1 MQQGCEADMDQ
12 RIPLTLLTGFLGSGK
27 TTLLNHLLADPA
39 LHDAAVIINEVGE
52 IGLDH
57 LLVREVKDD
66 VVLLDSGCLCCTVQ
80 SDLVVTLLEL
90 EQKRVQQAVPNFR
103 RVIIETT
110 GLADPA
116 PILNTLFNDAE
127 ICGRFRLDGV
137 VVAVDA
143 CFGLRQV
150 GSHREALKQVA
161 LADVL
166 LMTKV
171 DLVGEEAV
179 FALESRLNEIN
190 PAAVKHRAVHGKIAA
205 EHFFGVGLLDESGKK
220 LQLGQWLN
228 LQRFRP
234 VKQAGSLLRPQAEH
248 DEAVKSFCVTYPQPV
263 PWLEL
268 RTALEVMM
276 AYRGEQLL
284 RVKGIVHA
292 QGERDPFAIHGVQHM
307 LYPPESIRRE
317 LIEGNETQLVFI
329 VQDMDPAFVRQ
340 TLDHFI
346 AAAG

>member
-1 MQQGCEADMDQ
+1 MNQ
-12 RIPLTLLTGFLGSGK
+12 RIPITLLTGFLGSGK

-39 LHDAAVIINEVGE
+39 LHDAAVIINEIGE
-52 IGLDH
+52 VGLDH
-57 LLVREVKDD
+57 LLVREVRDD

-90 EQKRVQQAVPNFR
+90 EQKRAQQTVPNFR

-116 PILNTLFNDAE
+116 PILNTLFHDAE
-127 ICGRFRLDGV
+127 IYGRFRLDGV

-143 CFGLRQV
+143 CFGLRQI

-166 LMTKV
+166 LMTKT

-179 FALESRLNEIN
+179 FALDSRLNEIN
-190 PAAVKHRAVHGKIAA
+190 PAAGRYRTVHGKVAA
-205 EHFFGVGLLDESGKK
+205 ECFFGVGLLDEAGKK
-220 LQLGQWLN
+220 LQLEQWLN
-228 LQRFRP
+228 LKQLRP
-234 VKQAGSLLRPQAEH
+234 AKKAGSMLRPQAEH
-248 DEAVKSFCVTYPQPV
+248 DQAVQSFCVTYPQPV

-268 RTALEVMM
+268 RTALEVLM
-276 AYRGEQLL
+276 AYRGEALL
-284 RVKGIVHA
+284 RVKGIIHA

-307 LYPPESIRRE
+307 LYPPEPIRRE
-317 LIEGNETQLVFI
+317 LVDGSETQLVFI

-340 TLDHFI
+340 TLDHFM
-346 AAAG
+346 ATAS